1 MKLSNLKQVNAQGL
15 GFLLGYSALAALL
28 NYLTTIQPTSAS
40 QETRPWILGIGWA
53 LIVLFYLPIYG
64 AFIYSI
70 RKWNWSL
77 DEWGFGLKGRNWL
90 SIGLALLALL
100 FVWLPLPPI
109 ELGSLRIGDLGI
121 LREMFAQAG
130 FSMQLFGGYARVAE
144 ELLFRGFAL
153 ILFRRIFSH
162 SRHSW
167 LWAILLSSALFALVH
182 THRVTQMIQ
191 LFLGAAIPLAAFTLW
206 TRSISTAF
214 ILHAIAGGGPV
225 GGLLA
230 VIFFFGP
237 AFYNDRKKQDRSS
250 KTGLEGIGSEP
261 ADE

>member
-1 MKLSNLKQVNAQGL
+1 MKLSNLKQVDAQGL

-53 LIVLFYLPIYG
+53 VIVLFYLPIYG
-64 AFIYSI
+64 AFIYSN

-90 SIGLALLALL
+90 AIGTAALALLL
-100 FVWLPLPPI
+100 VWLPLPPLRLGQMQI
-109 ELGSLRIGDLGI
+109 GDLGSLREMSSQVGI
-121 LREMFAQAG
+121 P
-130 FSMQLFGGYARVAE
+130 MQLFGGYARVAE

-162 SRHSW
+162 SRYSW
-167 LWAILLSSALFALVH
+167 LWAVLLSSALFALVH
-182 THRVTQMIQ
+182 THRPADMLQ
-191 LFLGAAIPLAAFTLW
+191 LFLGAAVPLAAWTLW

-214 ILHAIAGGGPV
+214 VLHAIAGGGPV
-225 GGLLA
+225 GGLVA
-230 VIFFFGP
+230 VFVFGSV
-237 AFYNDRKKQDRSS
+237 A
-250 KTGLEGIGSEP
+250 GIGLINKHREQP
-261 ADE
+261 INP